1 MRRTIITRR
10 KSRRL
15 PGMLPAQ
22 NKPVVIRSAEWRLES
37 IRRRNR
43 QRMGSL
49 PTTSVRR
56 TVTGSSKRD
65 PSTLRKSR
73 EWKGATLHEHGSN
86 LAKDPVCGMSVSAQ
100 TKHRYV
106 HDGVE
111 FLFCSARCRERFIE
125 NPKNFHPT
133 VAPQEPVAIQKTSA
147 AEWTCPMHPE
157 IVRPEP
163 GSCPICG
170 MSLEPR
176 TITLQAA
183 GDAELRSMTRRFWF
197 ASALTLPLLVVVMSD
212 MLPGHPVS
220 GLFPPRLR
228 VLLELVLASPVCI
241 WAAWPFYVRA
251 FNR

>member
-1 MRRTIITRR
+1 M
-10 KSRRL
+10 S
-15 PGMLPAQ
+15 M
-22 NKPVVIRSAEWRLES
+22 V
-37 IRRRNR
+37 
-43 QRMGSL
+43 
-49 PTTSVRR
+49 
-56 TVTGSSKRD
+56 
-65 PSTLRKSR
+65 
-73 EWKGATLHEHGSN
+73 SN
-86 LAKDPVCGMSVSAQ
+86 LAKDPVCGMSVTAE

-133 VAPQEPVAIQKTSA
+133 VAPQEPVAIQKTSV

-176 TITLQAA
+176 TITLEAA

-197 ASALTLPLLVVVMSD
+197 AFVLTLPLLVVVMSD
-212 MLPGHPVS
+212 MLPGRPVS
-220 GLFPPRLR
+220 GPVSPGSARSVGACARFPRMHMGCMALLR
-228 VLLELVLASPVCI
+228 AGYSIGKEP
-241 WAAWPFYVRA
+241 
-251 FNR
+251 